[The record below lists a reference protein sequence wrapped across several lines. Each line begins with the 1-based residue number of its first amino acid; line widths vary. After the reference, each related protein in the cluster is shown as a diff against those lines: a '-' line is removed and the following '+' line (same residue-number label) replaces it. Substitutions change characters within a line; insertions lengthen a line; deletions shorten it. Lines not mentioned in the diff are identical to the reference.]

1 MLYTNPQF
9 SNKTDIQGLIQ
20 AFVLNHGEDALSSK
34 VSPAQWEALA
44 AYMQP
49 FTLAQSQVLIKQG
62 ASDRTL
68 YFVESG
74 NLSVHFEDEND
85 RIRLALVGAG
95 SVLGEGG
102 FFSNMPR
109 NATVQAATDCKMWG
123 ISPNRF
129 AELSQRLPGP
139 ALALTIALG
148 AIVCKRMQDRR
159 RRIAIT

>member
-1 MLYTNPQF
+1 MYTNPQF

-34 VSPAQWEALA
+34 VTAAQWEALA
-44 AYMQP
+44 NYMQP

-62 ASDRTL
+62 AHDRTL

-74 NLSVHFEDEND
+74 SLSVHFEDEKE

-102 FFSNMPR
+102 FFSHLPR
-109 NATVQAATDCKMWG
+109 NATVQAATECKMWG
-123 ISPNRF
+123 ITPNRF
-129 AELSQRLPGP
+129 AELSQRLPVA
-139 ALALTIALG
+139 ALALTMALG

-159 RRIAIT
+159 RRIAVT